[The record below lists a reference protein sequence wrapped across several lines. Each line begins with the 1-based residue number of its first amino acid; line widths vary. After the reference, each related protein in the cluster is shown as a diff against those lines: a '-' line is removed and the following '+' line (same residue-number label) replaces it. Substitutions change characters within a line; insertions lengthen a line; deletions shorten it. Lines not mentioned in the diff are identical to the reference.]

1 MTTGTTSAAGYR
13 VVDRGELVR
22 ARAVAPAAALG
33 WLPVTLGVMGATF
46 GVPRSTA
53 GTVVF
58 VLLAVLALAVA
69 VRLVVWV
76 VQSWRP
82 DPLLRV
88 DPDGIEIRVERYGDD
103 GRARRVRLS
112 WAEVGPVGVA
122 PPPSRDDPGPVAAPA
137 VEGYLAYEAG
147 HGFGRR
153 AAGRWHPGPGR
164 TLVIVGLAPRS
175 PAQAGELDRHLT
187 VLRSLAAR
195 SFGARADAGGE
206 GPLGSLAA
214 QLEDWQRDWSAAAQP
229 VGMHVA
235 VRDRD
240 LDPARLDAA
249 LRAYGRSLQ
258 QREPP
263 RGADL
268 DTPHDIA
275 RLLAATA
282 RMVTTTS

>member
-1 MTTGTTSAAGYR
+1 MTTGSALASGYR

-22 ARAVAPAAALG
+22 ARVVAPAAALG
-33 WLPVTLGVMGATF
+33 WLPVTLGITGAAF

-58 VLLAVLALAVA
+58 ALLALLAVALQ

-103 GRARRVRLS
+103 GRARRARLS
-112 WAEVGPVGVA
+112 WAEIGSVGVA
-122 PPPSRDDPGPVAAPA
+122 PPPRRDDPGPVAAPA

-187 VLRSLAAR
+187 VLRALDAR
-195 SFGARADAGGE
+195 SFDARAGGA

-214 QLEDWQRDWSAAAQP
+214 QLVDWQRDWSAAAQP

-235 VRDRD
+235 VRDLD

-249 LRAYGRSLQ
+249 LRAHGRELQ